1 MAGQIVLIYDCV
13 YSRAGKSVNFSA
25 RCGIDCWGRG
35 AHNFQHQGRGGKKG
49 ILFLA
54 WGFSRLVIASL
65 LCDSPTPIDVVH
77 SIKTPSSCNLYLG
90 KH

>member
-1 MAGQIVLIYDCV
+1 M
-13 YSRAGKSVNFSA
+13 YSRAGKSVNFFA
-25 RCGIDCWGRG
+25 LCGFDCWGRG
-35 AHNFQHQGRGGKKG
+35 GGGGHNFQHQGRERGEEG

-65 LCDSPTPIDVVH
+65 LCDSPTPIDAVH